1 MSGFQTGLMMR
12 FEPLRRHV
20 AVWRAALAT
29 ERARPKSVKRNMDE
43 LAFLPAVLE
52 VVESPPSPLG
62 RASLW
67 AIMGLVTTALVWA
80 TLGQLD
86 IHATA
91 QGRII
96 PGGKTKSVAPSET
109 GTVAAI
115 LVADGQHVE
124 AGQVLVQLDP
134 AAPQSDSTKL
144 GRDRLELLLTIARLR
159 ALLDG
164 RNDFTLPQG
173 VEAPADLL
181 ALHRQEL
188 RQKLADHRAALENLE
203 QERHQKESE
212 LKAAQADQVRLE
224 QTVPLL
230 EEQAKAKAD
239 LSAQGYVTRT
249 EYLKVQQ
256 DYVDRNQALVAAP
269 HKVAEAQSA
278 IASAV
283 EKQHQAEAQFRTE
296 ALGQLTEAEQKAAG
310 LTQDLAKADD
320 RRRLF
325 DLTAPVAGVV
335 QQLAVHAQ
343 GAVASVAQPV
353 LMIVPDGE
361 GIAVEAELA
370 NKDSGFVRPGQNVEI
385 KVESFPFTR
394 YGTIPGEVV
403 HVSGDAVQGSE
414 GEAAQRRAAGG
425 AAAGAGEAVYSVRIR
440 LLQDKIMADGRE
452 VALTPGMGVTAEIKI
467 GRRRVIEYIL
477 DPVMRYRDESLR
489 ER

>member
-1 MSGFQTGLMMR
+1 MNSLQASLLMR
-12 FEPLRRHV
+12 FEPLRRHL
-20 AVWRAALAT
+20 AVWQAALAT
-29 ERARPKSVKRNMDE
+29 ERLRPKESKRNSDE
-43 LAFLPAVLE
+43 LSFLPAVLE
-52 VVESPPSPLG
+52 VIESPPSPVG

-67 AIMGLVTTALVWA
+67 AIMALVSIALTWA
-80 TLGQLD
+80 CLGQLD

-91 QGRII
+91 PGRII
-96 PGGKTKSVAPSET
+96 PGGKTKPVAPSET
-109 GTVAAI
+109 GSVAEI
-115 LVADGQHVE
+115 LVNDGDHVE
-124 AGQVLVQLDP
+124 EGQVLVRLDP
-134 AAPQSDSTKL
+134 VAAESDSTKL
-144 GRDRLELLLTIARLR
+144 GRDRLELIVTIARLR

-164 RNDFTLPQG
+164 RSDFTLPQG
-173 VEAPADLL
+173 VDAPADLL

-188 RQKLADHRAALENLE
+188 RQKLADHRAAVENLE

-212 LKAAQADQVRLE
+212 LRAAEADKVRLE

-256 DYVDRNQALVAAP
+256 DFVDRQQALVAAP

-278 IASAV
+278 IAAAG
-283 EKQHQAEAQFRTE
+283 EKLHQLEAQFRTE
-296 ALGQLTEAEQKAAG
+296 ALGQLADAEQKAAE

-320 RRRLF
+320 RRRAF

-335 QQLAVHAQ
+335 QQLAVHAK
-343 GAVASVAQPV
+343 GAVVSVAQPV

-370 NKDSGFVRPGQNVEI
+370 NKDAGFVHAGQTVEI

-394 YGTIPGEVV
+394 YGTVPGEV
-403 HVSGDAVQGSE
+403 VQGSE
-414 GEAAQRRAAGG
+414 GEAAQRRAAGANG
-425 AAAGAGEAVYSVRIR
+425 GQGGEAVYSVRIK

-452 VALTPGMGVTAEIKI
+452 VALTPGMGVTAEIKV
-467 GRRRVIEYIL
+467 GRRRVIDYIL
-477 DPVMRYRDESLR
+477 DPVIRYREESLR

>member
-1 MSGFQTGLMMR
+1 MNSLSTSVLMR
-12 FEPLRRHV
+12 FEPLRRHL
-20 AVWRAALAT
+20 AIWRAALDI
-29 ERARPKSVKRNMDE
+29 EKKRPPSAKLRSEE
-43 LAFLPAVLE
+43 LAFLPAALE
-52 VVESPPSPLG
+52 IVESPPNPLG
-62 RASLW
+62 TIGLW
-67 AIMGLVTTALVWA
+67 TIMALIAIGLSWSIV
-80 TLGQLD
+80 GQLD

-96 PGGKTKSVAPSET
+96 PGGKTKAVAPSET
-109 GTVAAI
+109 GSVAEI
-115 LVADGQHVE
+115 LVNDGQHVE
-124 AGQVLVQLDP
+124 EGQVLVRLDP
-134 AAPQSDSTKL
+134 VAVDSDAAHL
-144 GRDRLELLLTIARLR
+144 GRDRLELLVTIARLR

-164 RNDFTLPQG
+164 RSDFTLPKG
-173 VEAPADLL
+173 VAAPEDLL
-181 ALHRQEL
+181 ALHRQQL
-188 RQKLADHRAALENLE
+188 RQKLADHRAAVENLE

-212 LKAAQADQVRLE
+212 LHAAEADMVRLQ

-230 EEQAKAKAD
+230 EEQAKAKAE

-256 DYVDRNQALVAAP
+256 DFVDRQQALVAAP

-278 IASAV
+278 INGAT
-283 EKQHQAEAQFRTE
+283 EKLHQIEAQFRTE
-296 ALGQLTEAEQKAAG
+296 ALAQLSEAEQKAAG

-320 RRRLF
+320 RRRLY

-335 QQLAVHAQ
+335 QQLAVHAK
-343 GAVASVAQPV
+343 GAVVSVAQPV
-353 LMIVPDGE
+353 VMIVPDGE

-414 GEAAQRRAAGG
+414 GEAAQRRAGGG
-425 AAAGAGEAVYSVRIR
+425 AGTGDSVYSVRIK
-440 LLQDKIMADGRE
+440 LLQDKIMADGHE
-452 VALTPGMGVTAEIKI
+452 VALTAGMGVTAEIKI

-477 DPVMRYRDESLR
+477 DPVMRYREESLR

>member
-1 MSGFQTGLMMR
+1 MSSFQTSLMMR
-12 FEPLRRHV
+12 FEPLRRHL
-20 AVWRAALAT
+20 AVWQASLAT
-29 ERARPKSVKRNMDE
+29 ERARPKTAKRNNDE

-52 VVESPPSPLG
+52 VIESPPSPVG

-67 AIMGLVTTALVWA
+67 AIMALVSIALAWA
-80 TLGQLD
+80 CIGQLD

-96 PGGKTKSVAPSET
+96 PGGKTKSVAPSEV
-109 GTVAAI
+109 GSVAEI

-124 AGQVLVQLDP
+124 EGQVLVRLDS
-134 AAPQSDSTKL
+134 AAAQSDSTHL

-164 RNDFTLPQG
+164 KSDFTLPQG

-188 RQKLADHRAALENLE
+188 RQKLADHRAAIESLE
-203 QERHQKESE
+203 QERNQKTSE
-212 LKAAQADQVRLE
+212 LHSLEADKVRLE

-230 EEQAKAKAD
+230 EEQAKAKEE

-249 EYLKVQQ
+249 EFLRVQQ
-256 DYVDRNQALVAAP
+256 DFIDRQQALVAAP
-269 HKVAEAQSA
+269 HKIAEAQSA
-278 IASAV
+278 INSAS
-283 EKQHQAEAQFRTE
+283 EHLHQSEAQFRTE

-335 QQLAVHAQ
+335 QQLAVHSK
-343 GAVASVAQPV
+343 GAVVSVAQPV

-370 NKDSGFVRPGQNVEI
+370 NKDAGFVHTGQNVEI

-394 YGTIPGEVV
+394 YGTVPGEVV
-403 HVSGDAVQGSE
+403 TVSGDAVQGSE
-414 GEAAQRRAAGG
+414 GEAAQRRG
-425 AAAGAGEAVYSVRIR
+425 AAANGGAGGEAVYSVRIR
-440 LLQDKIMADGRE
+440 LLKDRIAADDR
-452 VALTPGMGVTAEIKI
+452 VVSLAPGMAVTAEIKV

>member
-1 MSGFQTGLMMR
+1 MSSLNTSILMR
-12 FEPLRRHV
+12 FEPLRRHL
-20 AVWRAALAT
+20 AVWQAALAT
-29 ERARPKSVKRNMDE
+29 ERARPKAEKRNNDE
-43 LAFLPAVLE
+43 LSFLPAVLE
-52 VVESPPSPLG
+52 VIESPPSPVG

-67 AIMGLVTTALVWA
+67 AIMALVSIALVWA
-80 TLGQLD
+80 CLGQLD

-96 PGGKTKSVAPSET
+96 PGGKTKPVAPSET
-109 GTVAAI
+109 GSVAEI
-115 LVADGQHVE
+115 LVTDGQHVE
-124 AGQVLVQLDP
+124 EGQVLVRLDP
-134 AAPQSDSTKL
+134 VAADSDSTKL
-144 GRDRLELLLTIARLR
+144 GRDRLELIVTIARLR

-164 RNDFTLPQG
+164 RGDFTLPHG
-173 VEAPADLL
+173 VNASPDLL

-188 RQKLADHRAALENLE
+188 RQKLADHRAAVENLE

-212 LKAAQADQVRLE
+212 LRAAEADKVRLE

-256 DYVDRNQALVAAP
+256 DYVDRQQALVAAP

-278 IASAV
+278 INAAG
-283 EKQHQAEAQFRTE
+283 EKLHQIEAQFRTE
-296 ALGQLTEAEQKAAG
+296 ALGQLAEAEQKAAG

-320 RRRLF
+320 RRRGF

-335 QQLAVHAQ
+335 QQLAVHAK
-343 GAVASVAQPV
+343 GAIVSVAQPV
-353 LMIVPDGE
+353 VMIVPDGE

-370 NKDSGFVRPGQNVEI
+370 NKDSGFVRAGQNVEI

-394 YGTIPGEVV
+394 YGTVPGEVV

-414 GEAAQRRAAGG
+414 GEAAQRRAAGSNG
-425 AAAGAGEAVYSVRIR
+425 GQGGDAVYSVRIK

-452 VALTPGMGVTAEIKI
+452 VALTPGMGVTAEIKV

-477 DPVMRYRDESLR
+477 DPVIRYREESLR